1 MNQDGE
7 VEQMIASYKRSNQ
20 QLSNQVGD
28 QRKQILQL
36 QEKLKES
43 ASAVQKVANQ
53 KALKEQ
59 LEVHIQTIGILV
71 SEKSELQ
78 SNLST
83 IQKKLSSKDLEIND
97 LTSQFKAAQTKV
109 QDFEKNANEFKEVE
123 DALRKV
129 SQRKLLL
136 LLLLIIALQIHRQ
149 LNVSTNCSLIQF
161 IMF

>member
-109 QDFEKNANEFKEVE
+109 QDFEKNANELKEVE

>member
-1 MNQDGE
+1 M
-7 VEQMIASYKRSNQ
+7 VASYKRSNQ

-83 IQKKLSSKDLEIND
+83 IQKKLSSKDLEIID
-97 LTSQFKAAQTKV
+97 LTGQFKNAQTQV
-109 QDFEKNANEFKEVE
+109 QDYEKNSHELKEVE

-129 SQRKLLL
+129 G
-136 LLLLIIALQIHRQ
+136 
-149 LNVSTNCSLIQF
+149 
-161 IMF
+161 